1 MASFW
6 VRAKPKPNTTRVMWL
21 KIAAAELMR
30 LRDGIKNGK
39 KDKLTSVDGLDMFL
53 PHLLLLDYY
62 CLLHFL
68 SLLNLLQLIFY
79 VLPLFQSPSN
89 SPFSKFLRNGLLE
102 MLRFHWLTLYKIVQ
116 EQKDPITKVMVK
128 CYSGRHCSR

>member
-1 MASFW
+1 
-6 VRAKPKPNTTRVMWL
+6 
-21 KIAAAELMR
+21 MR

-68 SLLNLLQLIFY
+68 SPTMYNTNFLRYF
-79 VLPLFQSPSN
+79 VFQSLSKILCCPSICMA
-89 SPFSKFLRNGLLE
+89 F
-102 MLRFHWLTLYKIVQ
+102 
-116 EQKDPITKVMVK
+116 
-128 CYSGRHCSR
+128 